1 LTNSLRRTQELCT
14 QLDRLGALFDQAHQS
29 FLQSFRDLQQA
40 GQDPIVVLE
49 ALKAAEPQC
58 KSLSVEDWTVLATLF
73 QWSSPFNLNGLSFDN
88 RTPAEWI
95 DLLRSLHSGA
105 SSATVTA
112 DGHLVDASQP
122 PAAAVEVSEALDPQG
137 SPPSTVIEQTSGVEN
152 LASLSEGSPIQTELD
167 LPQIESLTE
176 STLAPEKGI

>member
-1 LTNSLRRTQELCT
+1 M
-14 QLDRLGALFDQAHQS
+14 QLDGLGALFDQARQS
-29 FLQSFRDLQQA
+29 FLRSFLDLQQA

-49 ALKAAEPQC
+49 ALKAAEPQRE
-58 KSLSVEDWTVLATLF
+58 SISVEDWTLLATLF
-73 QWSSPFNLNGLSFDN
+73 QWSSPFNLNGLKFDN

-95 DLLRSLHSGA
+95 DLLRSIHSGA
-105 SSATVTA
+105 TSATVTV
-112 DGHLVDASQP
+112 DGHLVDTSQP
-122 PAAAVEVSEALDPQG
+122 PEAAVEVSEALDPQG
-137 SPPSTVIEQTSGVEN
+137 SLPNTVVEKASGVED